1 MKEFTKSE
9 KQAAIGLIRRGILH
23 RHAQWHKEIRE
34 LLDKPYGEDNEFDRS
49 MEITKMARDF
59 YKEAMDMENYYST
72 SNLIIGIAALFR
84 DGHILSEDIDS
95 LPEKVAQDV
104 KHFLR

>member
-9 KQAAIGLIRRGILH
+9 KQAAVNLIRRGILH
-23 RHAQWHKEIRE
+23 RHAQWHQE
-34 LLDKPYGEDNEFDRS
+34 LRKVLGEEANEFDKS

-59 YKEAMDMENYYST
+59 YKEAMDMENFYRT

-104 KHFLR
+104 KQFLS

>member
-59 YKEAMDMENYYST
+59 YKEALEMENYYSIR
-72 SNLIIGIAALFR
+72 NLLIGGAVLFR
-84 DGHILSEDIDS
+84 IGDIL
-95 LPEKVAQDV
+95 
-104 KHFLR
+104 

>member
-1 MKEFTKSE
+1 M
-9 KQAAIGLIRRGILH
+9 
-23 RHAQWHKEIRE
+23 
-34 LLDKPYGEDNEFDRS
+34 LDKPYGEDNEFDRS

>member
-23 RHAQWHKEIRE
+23 RHAQWHKEMRE

-59 YKEAMDMENYYST
+59 YKEAMMMEDYYST
-72 SNLIIGIAALFR
+72 SNLEIGIARLFQ
-84 DGHILSEDIDS
+84 DGHILAEDIDS
-95 LPEKVAQDV
+95 LPKKVAQGV